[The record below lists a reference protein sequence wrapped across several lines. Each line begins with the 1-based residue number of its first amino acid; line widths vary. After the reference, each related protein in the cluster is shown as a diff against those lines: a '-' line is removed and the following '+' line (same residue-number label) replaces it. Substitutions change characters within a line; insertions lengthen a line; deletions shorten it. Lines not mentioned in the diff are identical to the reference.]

1 MQKVRK
7 IALAAVATTPF
18 LLSNLITI
26 IPYLMYIHLLNGRQ
40 VLTVLPFVLFY
51 TFRMTGIFLLKGL
64 KRPIEK
70 YTLMIVALLVGSLG
84 SIFSLLG
91 EMYPSF
97 YLIGGIGLGLCAAW
111 LPPAN
116 VSVHFYE
123 KKQGQAKMPSW
134 QYLVVLLLLIPL
146 FWGLT
151 LPLNK
156 QMLIVPA
163 VLTIYFIAAY
173 YGIRQHPYYQL
184 DFKHLSRQMFSLKEF
199 LYFALFFG
207 ILFLLRS
214 GRLLFNELYLNLA
227 ILGFTL
233 LFLMLI
239 FTLQRRYQQ
248 WVLPLWQNML
258 TFLNGIFGNFI
269 LLFGSFYVS
278 AVYGRDQLV
287 YLLFIPYAVSMI
299 LASLLGEKVRRKAKK
314 SLYSQLFG
322 LGIGLLLMLVPH
334 FFPIAIFVLNFFQKS
349 INQWLNQLYD
359 ASDKIPASRKFT
371 AKYATANLGSI
382 FHQFIMMVV
391 MTLVLYLRHDPLQSI
406 LLYQQQPVD
415 FAAVMTIIKQ
425 VSIIC
430 LLIGL
435 IIVERIEKHAFNH

>member
-7 IALAAVATTPF
+7 IVSAAVGTTPF

-26 IPYLMYIHLLNGRQ
+26 IPYFMYIHLLNGRQ
-40 VLTVLPFVLFY
+40 VISVLPFVLFY

-64 KRPIEK
+64 KEPIEK
-70 YTLMIVALLVGSLG
+70 YTLMIVALLIGSLG

-91 EMYPSF
+91 EVYPTF

-123 KKQGQAKMPSW
+123 KKQGQAKMPNW
-134 QYLVVLLLLIPL
+134 QYLLVLLLLIPL

-151 LPLNK
+151 LPLSK

-173 YGIRQHPYYQL
+173 YGIRRHPDYQL
-184 DFKHLSRQMFSLKEF
+184 DFKHLSRQMFSLREF
-199 LYFALFFG
+199 IYFALFFV

-214 GRLLFNELYLNLA
+214 GRLMFNEFYLNIA

-233 LFLMLI
+233 LFLTLI
-239 FTLQRRYQQ
+239 FSLQRKYQQ
-248 WVLPLWQNML
+248 WVLPLWQNL
-258 TFLNGIFGNFI
+258 ITFLNGIFGNFI
-269 LLFGSFYVS
+269 ILFGSFYVS
-278 AVYGRDQLV
+278 AVYGRAQLV
-287 YLLFIPYAVSMI
+287 YMLFIPYAVGMI
-299 LASLLGEKVRRKAKK
+299 LASLFGEKVRRKTNK
-314 SLYSQLFG
+314 SLHSQLFG
-322 LGIGLLLMLVPH
+322 LGIGLLLMLIPS
-334 FFPIAIFVLNFFQKS
+334 FFSLGIFVLTFFQKS

-359 ASDKIPASRKFT
+359 ESDKIPASRKFT

-382 FHQFIMMVV
+382 FHQFMMMVG

-415 FAAVMTIIKQ
+415 FVAVMTIIKQ

-430 LLIGL
+430 LLIAL
-435 IIVERIEKHAFNH
+435 IIVERIEKHAVNH